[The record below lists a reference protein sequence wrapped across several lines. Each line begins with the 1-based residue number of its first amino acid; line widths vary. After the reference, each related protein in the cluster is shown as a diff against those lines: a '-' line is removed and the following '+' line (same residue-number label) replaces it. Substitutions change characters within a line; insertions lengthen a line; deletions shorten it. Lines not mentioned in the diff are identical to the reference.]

1 MESSQKN
8 LVIEAGSQYI
18 INDKTIV
25 VNNLGV
31 TSIDIRVPG
40 ITRLEC
46 KGNKLT
52 KLPNNIDEIEDIIC
66 DNNEI
71 TELPDV
77 RNMDLNFLSCAN
89 NKITLLPKY
98 ITKLEQLY
106 VSNNPL
112 KNFLSVL
119 AFGVSGVN
127 YGPINNLSLL
137 AISIDQV
144 MLLVTE
150 QNNEINIHNDFNVF
164 MKRSPDTQIHIE
176 DTVKDLSDMNTL
188 KKYNQVLNI
197 LLKKYNTNPN
207 QELFQRR
214 IVIDAPKFQS
224 RVESLKGLWES
235 SKNPDI
241 SAKLEEEPET
251 KESPPS
257 IPKDVG
263 KNIETFLGGIKSR
276 KYKKKSRKSKSK
288 SKRTVTNKK
297 GTKRYRKRR

>member
-8 LVIEAGSQYI
+8 LVIDAGSQYI
-18 INDKTIV
+18 INGKTIV
-25 VNNLGV
+25 ANNLGV
-31 TSIDIRVPG
+31 SSIEIRVPG

-46 KGNKLT
+46 TGNKLT
-52 KLPNNIDEIEDIIC
+52 KLPNNIDEVEDLYC

-71 TELPDV
+71 TVIPGV
-77 RNMDLNFLSCAN
+77 RHMDLNILSCTN
-89 NKITLLPKY
+89 NKITLLPIY

-112 KNFLSVL
+112 KNLLSVL
-119 AFGVSGVN
+119 EFGVN
-127 YGPINNLSLL
+127 NQIDNLSLL

-150 QNNEINIHNDFNVF
+150 QNNKINIHSYFDKF
-164 MKRSPDTQIHIE
+164 MKWSPDTQIHIE
-176 DTVKDLSDMNTL
+176 DTVKDLKDMNTV

-197 LLKKYNTNPN
+197 LLKKYNTDPN
-207 QELFQRR
+207 EELYKRR
-214 IVIDAPKFQS
+214 IVIDAPKFKS

-241 SAKLEEEPET
+241 SSKLEEEPET

-257 IPKDVG
+257 LPKDVG

-276 KYKKKSRKSKSK
+276 KYKKKSKK
-288 SKRTVTNKK
+288 SKRNVHKKK
-297 GTKRYRKRR
+297 GTKRYKKRK

>member
-25 VNNLGV
+25 ANNLGV

-46 KGNKLT
+46 IGNKLT

-71 TELPDV
+71 TVIPGV
-77 RNMDLNFLSCAN
+77 RDMDLNTLSCTN
-89 NKITLLPKY
+89 NKITLLPIY

-112 KNFLSVL
+112 KNLLTVL
-119 AFGVSGVN
+119 EFG
-127 YGPINNLSLL
+127 INHQIDNLSLL

-150 QNNEINIHNDFNVF
+150 KNNKINIHSYFDKF
-164 MKRSPDTQIHIE
+164 MKLSPDTQIHIE
-176 DTVKDLSDMNTL
+176 DTVKDLNDMNRV

-197 LLKKYNTNPN
+197 LLKKYNTDPN
-207 QELFQRR
+207 EELYQRR
-214 IVIDAPKFQS
+214 IVVDAPKFKS

-241 SAKLEEEPET
+241 SSKLEEEPET

-257 IPKDVG
+257 LPKDVG

-276 KYKKKSRKSKSK
+276 KYKKKSRKSKKSK

-297 GTKRYRKRR
+297 GTKRYKKHR

>member
-1 MESSQKN
+1 
-8 LVIEAGSQYI
+8 
-18 INDKTIV
+18 
-25 VNNLGV
+25 
-31 TSIDIRVPG
+31 
-40 ITRLEC
+40 
-46 KGNKLT
+46 
-52 KLPNNIDEIEDIIC
+52 
-66 DNNEI
+66 
-71 TELPDV
+71 
-77 RNMDLNFLSCAN
+77 
-89 NKITLLPKY
+89 LLPKY

-112 KNFLSVL
+112 EKTNFLSVL
-119 AFGVSGVN
+119 AFGVSGVY
-127 YGPINNLSLL
+127 YGPIDNLSLL

-150 QNNEINIHNDFNVF
+150 KNNKINIHSYFDKF
-164 MKRSPDTQIHIE
+164 MKLSPDTQIHIE
-176 DTVKDLSDMNTL
+176 DTVKDLNDMNTV

-207 QELFQRR
+207 EELYQRR
-214 IVIDAPKFQS
+214 IVIDAPKFKS

-257 IPKDVG
+257 LPKDVG

-276 KYKKKSRKSKSK
+276 KYKKKSRKSKKSK